1 MPLLKK
7 VGAAASNE
15 SSRTPLDLVARNHH
29 VLLNYVPGGG
39 GGERDRELLHQPR
52 KPKEP
57 SPDLIEIQAQIEAI
71 RYSFRKPPCLVFPHW

>member
-39 GGERDRELLHQPR
+39 SGEREVLHQPR

-71 RYSFRKPPCLVFPHW
+71 RYSFRKPLALSCLH